1 MNVFRPLAFLFV
13 GMLCSSVNMPIFA
26 QEYADKGDPTSSRSV
41 QKPDTDKQE
50 AANEKDDKEKEK
62 EKSKKK
68 PSKLAGV
75 VVAPLPI
82 SSPAIGSGI
91 IPVLGYIFPFS
102 SKDKVSPPSTVGV
115 AGLIT
120 NNGSRGFVIGGQ
132 LERHNAGVLRTP
144 PRINAIPRAAS
155 MCDNKDATRNIIPS
169 PDEVGSLPMF
179 STPSP
184 ASSHPSPPHLPRRNR
199 APVAPKNIKF

>member
-1 MNVFRPLAFLFV
+1 MGSHKDSKTMNVFRPLAFLFV

-26 QEYADKGDPTSSRSV
+26 QEYADKGDPTSSQSV

-75 VVAPLPI
+75 VAAPLPI

-102 SKDKVSPPSTVGV
+102 TKDKISPPSVVGA

-120 NNGSRGFVIGGQ
+120 DNGSRGFAVGAQ
-132 LERHNAGVLRTP
+132 LYLKEDRY
-144 PRINAIPRAAS
+144 RITS
-155 MCDNKDATRNIIPS
+155 GYVHGYVDYNIY
-169 PDEVGSLPMF
+169 GF
-179 STPSP
+179 
-184 ASSHPSPPHLPRRNR
+184 
-199 APVAPKNIKF
+199 